1 MQYSPGEQWIRFLHG
16 YAAVMENVAMTAE
29 HIDRLEKRTGIKR
42 VSFKH
47 PCYEHLLSTV
57 RPESGRPQN
66 VIVTGTAGDGKTTL
80 CFDLF
85 KHLTA
90 EEPDRSEESQTI
102 SVETPSGPLRFTFI
116 YDLTGWRQ
124 TEGGCLPLNQVDTL
138 ASFARSV
145 FGEGNEYFV
154 VAGND
159 GQLHEVFSYLP
170 KDPPEEIIRLK
181 NEILT
186 LHANSIEKSEHRL
199 SLINLSDMSSELL
212 MSLCQ
217 EAILNRPEWE
227 CLQTEA
233 DNPLFSEKSTLRRN
247 YELLCTPIV
256 CSRVLMLAKIA
267 DASGFHMPIRGILS
281 LLVNAILGHPAAK
294 DKVLRPQNNVE
305 SIIDKTP
312 HEAALHRTLFG
323 DHLTPVTRNKRE
335 VYRFLST
342 LQIGVET
349 TNTLDELLIFGPYH
363 DDLKALYD
371 YDNVVGDDP
380 YAQRNPQF
388 AALAKE
394 YVRGDLNEEGITH
407 LLAELCAERRRLFLT
422 ASDETLS
429 KLELWRSSV
438 FHHAGDYITK
448 LLNPLENDKN
458 VAYPLIQ
465 RLVAGLNRAWTGLFI
480 THQPDAL
487 YLCTG
492 LDVTTAAISDIIVG
506 QVDIRGSA
514 DNRIDVMMSK
524 KPRRP
529 EMIICSGDKTF
540 SISLTLVRFE
550 FLCRVADGALP
561 SSFSRESVE
570 DFAMLKQRCIAT
582 LCSPSNDDVMNSIRV
597 TESGRIEKAPI
608 LLPQL

>member
-1 MQYSPGEQWIRFLHG
+1 
-16 YAAVMENVAMTAE
+16 MTAE

-42 VSFKH
+42 VSFEH
-47 PCYEHLLSTV
+47 PRYEHLLSTV

-85 KHLTA
+85 KDLTT
-90 EEPDRSEESQTI
+90 EEPDRSKESQTVSI
-102 SVETPSGPLRFTFI
+102 ETSSGPLRFTFI

-124 TEGGCLPLNQVDTL
+124 AEDGCLPPNQVDTL

-145 FGEGNEYFV
+145 FGEGDEYFV

-186 LHANSIEKSEHRL
+186 LHANSIEKSEYRF

-212 MSLCQ
+212 MSLCL

-227 CLQTEA
+227 CLQTETN
-233 DNPLFSEKSTLRRN
+233 NPLFSEKSTLRRN
-247 YELLCTPIV
+247 YEILCTPIV
-256 CSRVLMLAKIA
+256 RSRVLMLAKIA

-281 LLVNAILGHPAAK
+281 FLVNAILGHPAAK
-294 DKVLRPQNNVE
+294 DRILRPQKNIE

-335 VYRFLST
+335 VYHFLSM

-363 DDLKALYD
+363 DELKAL

-394 YVRGDLNEEGITH
+394 YVRGDLNEEGTAR
-407 LLAELCAERRRLFLT
+407 LLAELGAERRRLFLT
-422 ASDETLS
+422 ASDEILIQ
-429 KLELWRSSV
+429 LELWRSSV
-438 FHHAGDYITK
+438 FHHAGDYINK
-448 LLNPLENDKN
+448 LLNPLEEGKN
-458 VAYPLIQ
+458 VTYLLIQ
-465 RLVAGLNRAWTGLFI
+465 RLIAGLNRAWTGLFI
-480 THQPDAL
+480 TNQPDAL

-506 QVDIRGSA
+506 QVDIRGNA
-514 DNRIDVMMSK
+514 RNRIDITMSEK
-524 KPRRP
+524 TRRP
-529 EMIICSGDKTF
+529 EMIILSGDNKF
-540 SISLTLVRFE
+540 SISLTLIRFE

-570 DFAMLKQRCIAT
+570 DFAMLKQRCIAE
-582 LCSPSNDDVMNSIRV
+582 LCPPSNDDVINSIRV
-597 TESGRIEKAPI
+597 TESGKIEKAPI